1 MFDITSQNSAVKT
14 WSLPNENDLL
24 ARIAEGDEKAFG
36 PIFHHY
42 RRRIYSYAYHLSG
55 SNTQADE
62 LVQDV
67 FLKVWLYRD
76 KIPHV
81 LRFDNW
87 LFTIARNQ
95 AFDMLKGMA
104 KEASL
109 RRQIARLMDADANLV
124 EDQLL
129 TRENE
134 EQLRRALDQLSP
146 RQKLIFTLSRNQ
158 GMKHE
163 EIASH
168 LHISRHTV
176 KTHLVQAL
184 KTLRSILHFPSDG
197 LLLIGLLLI
206 RDFFG

>member
-1 MFDITSQNSAVKT
+1 MFDISSQNSAVKT

-55 SNTQADE
+55 SAAQADE

-67 FLKVWLYRD
+67 FLKVWLHRD

-206 RDFFG
+206 RDFSG

>member
-1 MFDITSQNSAVKT
+1 MFDISSQNSAVKT
-14 WSLPNENDLL
+14 LPLPNENDLL
-24 ARIAEGDEKAFG
+24 ARIAEGDEKAFAL
-36 PIFHHY
+36 IFHHY
-42 RRRIYSYAYHLSG
+42 RRKIYSYAYHLSG
-55 SNTQADE
+55 SSTQADE

-76 KIPHV
+76 KLPHI

-95 AFDMLKGMA
+95 VFDMLKGMA

-109 RRQIARLMDADANLV
+109 RRQMAELPDAGNNPV
-124 EDQLL
+124 EDQVLS
-129 TRENE
+129 RENE
-134 EQLRRALDQLSP
+134 AQLQEAMDQLSP
-146 RQKLIFTLSRNQ
+146 RQKLIFTLSRHQ

-163 EIASH
+163 EIASR

-184 KTLRSILHFPSDG
+184 RTLRDILSI
-197 LLLIGLLLI
+197 
-206 RDFFG
+206 FF

>member
-1 MFDITSQNSAVKT
+1 MFDISSQNSAVKT

-42 RRRIYSYAYHLSG
+42 RRSIYSYAYHLSG
-55 SNTQADE
+55 SSTQADE

-67 FLKVWLYRD
+67 FLKVWLHRD

-109 RRQIARLMDADANLV
+109 RRQIAGLVDADANLV
-124 EDQLL
+124 EDRLL

>member
-1 MFDITSQNSAVKT
+1 MFDISSQNSAVKT
-14 WSLPNENDLL
+14 LPLPNENDLL
-24 ARIAEGDEKAFG
+24 ARIAEGDEKAFAL
-36 PIFHHY
+36 IFHHY
-42 RRRIYSYAYHLSG
+42 RQKIYSYACHLSG
-55 SNTQADE
+55 SSAQADE

-67 FLKVWLYRD
+67 FLKVWLHRD

-95 AFDMLKGMA
+95 VFDMLKGMA

-109 RRQIARLMDADANLV
+109 RRQMERLQAPPINPV
-124 EDQLL
+124 EDRMLS
-129 TRENE
+129 RENE
-134 EQLRRALDQLSP
+134 EQLQKALDQLSP
-146 RQKLIFTLSRNQ
+146 RQKLIFTLSRHQ

-163 EIASH
+163 EIASQ

-184 KTLRSILHFPSDG
+184 RTLRDLLYICILY
-197 LLLIGLLLI
+197 I
-206 RDFFG
+206 FF

>member
-1 MFDITSQNSAVKT
+1 MFDISSQNSAARI
-14 WSLPNENDLL
+14 LPLPDENDLL
-24 ARIAEGDEKAFG
+24 ARIAEGDEKAFA

-42 RRRIYSYAYHLSG
+42 RRKIYSYAYHLCGNSA
-55 SNTQADE
+55 QADE

-67 FLKVWLYRD
+67 FMKIWMHRE
-76 KIPHV
+76 KIPHI

-95 AFDMLKGMA
+95 VFDMLKNMA
-104 KEASL
+104 KESAL
-109 RRQIARLMDADANLV
+109 RRQMAGLPEPEANLV
-124 EDQLL
+124 EDIVL

-134 EQLRRALDQLSP
+134 EQLQRALDQLSP
-146 RQKLIFTLSRNQ
+146 RQRLIFTLSRHQ

-184 KTLRSILHFPSDG
+184 KTLRDILHFPSDSILLVG
-197 LLLIGLLLI
+197 LLII
-206 RDFFG
+206 KNIID